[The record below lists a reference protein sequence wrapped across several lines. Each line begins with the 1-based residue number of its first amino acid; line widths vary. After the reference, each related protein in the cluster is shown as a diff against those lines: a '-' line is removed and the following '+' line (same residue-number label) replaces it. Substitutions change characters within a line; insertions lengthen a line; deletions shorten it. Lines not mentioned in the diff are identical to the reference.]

1 MEPTQEE
8 SRLQRKIW
16 DLRASEAFLEGD
28 SRVVQHVRELETELE
43 RSRWDNKT
51 PNERFEQKIEEALDG

>member
-1 MEPTQEE
+1 
-8 SRLQRKIW
+8 
-16 DLRASEAFLEGD
+16 
-28 SRVVQHVRELETELE
+28 VRELETELE